1 MRDRDQ
7 HAWLGR
13 HWPALVGGLVAVV
26 ILLGLLGTCAPET
39 TVNTELAR
47 ATRQAVESATEAR
60 RNNDAA
66 YLWPGRL
73 RMIAMALG
81 VGIPIVMAVVLVY
94 LTLKRRPEDLELID
108 YLDTRRR
115 ALEQRDDREA
125 LDAGNLLGRLAGGR
139 HSRRRRNARPR
150 SRR

>member
-1 MRDRDQ
+1 MSNRDLPP
-7 HAWLGR
+7 WLGR
-13 HWPALVGGLVAVV
+13 HWPALVGGLTAVV
-26 ILLGLLGTCAPET
+26 ILLGLLGTCAPEPA
-39 TVNTELAR
+39 VNTELAR
-47 ATRQAVESATEAR
+47 TARQAVESATEAR

-115 ALEQRDDREA
+115 ALEQRDDRKSLGA
-125 LDAGNLLGRLAGGR
+125 DNPIGRLAGGR
-139 HSRRRRNARPR
+139 RSRRRRSARPR